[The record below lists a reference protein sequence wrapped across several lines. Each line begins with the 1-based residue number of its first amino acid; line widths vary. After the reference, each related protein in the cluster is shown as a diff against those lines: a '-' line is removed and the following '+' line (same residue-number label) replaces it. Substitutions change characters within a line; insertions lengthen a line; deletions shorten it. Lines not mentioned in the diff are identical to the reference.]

1 MTVYRLLTSGTI
13 EEKIYHRCVFVR
25 RCAFVRMMVDISL
38 SSSSSPQANIQAVS
52 DQQSAEGPKAATVLQ
67 IQ

>member
-13 EEKIYHRCVFVR
+13 EEKIYHRCVFVH

-38 SSSSSPQANIQAVS
+38 SSSSPQANIQAVS